1 MKKLW
6 RSATVL
12 TCLLVLALGMTV
24 CAAEA
29 TILKGITIEGVDV
42 SGMTKDQAISA
53 LEAYETK
60 LGEEILKL
68 KIGNNE
74 LDAPLSSFGV
84 TYSNE
89 DAVTSALRVGRTGNI
104 VKRYKD
110 QKDLQHSG
118 MNYTLSRQANK
129 EMVKVYV
136 EETCTQ
142 YDQPAKNASLSR
154 ENGAFTF
161 VPGEQGVEMGRIL
174 WSFRYR

>member
-129 EMVKVYV
+129 EMVKVGPSV
-136 EETCTQ
+136 AAGTLFESIGGVGSTSRRG
-142 YDQPAKNASLSR
+142 SLSPS
-154 ENGAFTF
+154 GGIT
-161 VPGEQGVEMGRIL
+161 VVSL
-174 WSFRYR
+174 T